1 MNRSHLLFGIVG
13 VVCVVAIGLRV
24 RAYINR
30 PNVELREPG
39 SDPAHATL
47 GSADLP
53 PRPRDYV
60 TDPWIHPDELTAGPK
75 RIVTLAPNVTE
86 IICAL
91 GLRDRIVGR
100 SSFSKYPPGIQGIP
114 SVGSLTDANL
124 AKIKAMEPEIILLA
138 ANSGPLLGK
147 LEQLQLPFE
156 ALPHESLADVYE
168 AIHLAGGLCNRSRTA
183 EHLVAGIRSDIEGIQ
198 KWVDQADIPP
208 KRVLLVFGEMPVSPR
223 AIFVAGP
230 GIFFDALIEM
240 AGHENAATQVLHSPH
255 GEIPLE
261 KLRVVNPDV
270 ILEFPTPRNQSN
282 AKRMKDLYSEWTA
295 VGDLKAIRQQTIRA
309 IGGPEWLS
317 AGPRIA
323 LALYRYV
330 EVLSVGATPASLDHY

>member
-156 ALPHESLADVYE
+156 ALPHEALADGRTLGRGDPVRYRGHPRVGGSGGHP
-168 AIHLAGGLCNRSRTA
+168 AQAGAAGVWRDARLAPSDLCGRSRNF
-183 EHLVAGIRSDIEGIQ
+183 L
-198 KWVDQADIPP
+198 
-208 KRVLLVFGEMPVSPR
+208 
-223 AIFVAGP
+223 
-230 GIFFDALIEM
+230 
-240 AGHENAATQVLHSPH
+240 
-255 GEIPLE
+255 
-261 KLRVVNPDV
+261 
-270 ILEFPTPRNQSN
+270 
-282 AKRMKDLYSEWTA
+282 
-295 VGDLKAIRQQTIRA
+295 
-309 IGGPEWLS
+309 
-317 AGPRIA
+317 
-323 LALYRYV
+323 
-330 EVLSVGATPASLDHY
+330 